1 MPLRPRIL
9 FLLFLALA
17 VMASAPAAFARGG
30 NYSFEGGTGAQRAQV
45 ENALAA
51 SSFDWSVVASQVTIH
66 IGRNMDSH
74 ATPGDVW
81 LDARLLD
88 SGRFSW
94 GVVQHEFAHQVDF
107 LLLTQENRVEL
118 QRLLGAK
125 AWCWDTSGFEHADYG
140 CERFAST
147 LASDGLTNEEIGKRL
162 FLSPETVR
170 THVQKAMRRLE
181 ADTRTQAVALALR
194 QSLIG

>member
-1 MPLRPRIL
+1 MLLRPRIL
-9 FLLFLALA
+9 VPLLLALA
-17 VMASAPAAFARGG
+17 VMASAPAAFARGE

-45 ENALAA
+45 EKALSA
-51 SSFDWSVVASQVTIH
+51 SSFDWSVVRSQVTIH

-107 LLLTQENRVEL
+107 LLLTEENRVEL

-147 LASDGLTNEEIGKRL
+147 LAWAYWPSAGNSMKPTSSQDE
-162 FLSPETVR
+162 SA
-170 THVQKAMRRLE
+170 AMPPAAFR
-181 ADTRTQAVALALR
+181 AALAEALHTGSLKNLR
-194 QSLIG
+194 RPA